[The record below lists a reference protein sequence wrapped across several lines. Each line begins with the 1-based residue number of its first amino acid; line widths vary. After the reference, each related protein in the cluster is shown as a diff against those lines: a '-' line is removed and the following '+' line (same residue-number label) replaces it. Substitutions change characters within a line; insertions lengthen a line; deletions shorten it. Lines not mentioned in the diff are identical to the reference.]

1 MLITSASNSRL
12 KRLRAALRNGGPDAQ
27 GRVRIEGPKLVSE
40 AVQSDL
46 RVEEVFVSQ
55 SCRCDPGIQTLLQ
68 QIPGAPDIVE
78 VADRLFPSIVGTE
91 SPQGLL
97 AIARLPS
104 SQLDTL
110 LRNASMLLVACELQ
124 DPGNLGTLLRSAEAF
139 GVEGVLLS
147 QTSVNPWNE
156 KVIRASAGSIF
167 RIPCFGGLKSI
178 ELLRSLQRN
187 GFRFVAAMPN
197 GAIDFRR
204 ADYKGRLALILGNEA
219 RGLGEEVLA
228 WVQTK
233 VHIPMAA
240 TIESL
245 NVSVAASI
253 ILCEAARQRMAALAG
268 GKGSARK
275 G

>member
-1 MLITSASNSRL
+1 R
-12 KRLRAALRNGGPDAQ
+12 
-27 GRVRIEGPKLVSE
+27 
-40 AVQSDL
+40 
-46 RVEEVFVSQ
+46 
-55 SCRCDPGIQTLLQ
+55 DPVIQALLQ
-68 QIPGAPDIVE
+68 QIPGAPEILE
-78 VADRLFPSIVGTE
+78 VTDRLFPSLASTE
-91 SPQGLL
+91 SPQGLV

-104 SQLDTL
+104 TQLESL
-110 LRNASMLLVACELQ
+110 LSSSSILLVACELQ

-197 GAIDFRR
+197 GAIDFRA
-204 ADYKGRLALILGNEA
+204 ADYKGRFALILGNEA

-233 VHIPMAA
+233 VHIPMAR

-253 ILCEAARQRMAALAG
+253 ILCEAARQRIAALAG
-268 GKGSARK
+268 GKRSGFR